1 LERLC
6 LLCRCCG
13 LTVVVK
19 PWITGPF
26 ALVRLR
32 VPFAGSITGVRP
44 HGSSHLGTAFALVAT
59 MAAQSS
65 ASAAG
70 VELVLTPCV
79 PGMKPE
85 DCGAEIRTPNGS
97 IELNIANTVITING
111 NGVASPPRSS
121 PNSILSFASAGTTG
135 SIGVGGGG
143 GDGGGSTNGPP

>member
-1 LERLC
+1 
-6 LLCRCCG
+6 
-13 LTVVVK
+13 
-19 PWITGPF
+19 
-26 ALVRLR
+26 
-32 VPFAGSITGVRP
+32 
-44 HGSSHLGTAFALVAT
+44 T

-65 ASAAG
+65 ASAAV

-143 GDGGGSTNGPP
+143 GDGGGSTNGPPTGGPNTGSPPGGSPPNPPANNPPPITNLGGPFGAPNPTSP